1 MTLAERMLD
10 YRAKENISQK
20 ELARRVGVTLQTV
33 NSIETRQQTPSR
45 LTVAKIELIIGKDEK
60 NNVED

>member
-33 NSIETRQQTPSR
+33 NSIETQQQTPSR